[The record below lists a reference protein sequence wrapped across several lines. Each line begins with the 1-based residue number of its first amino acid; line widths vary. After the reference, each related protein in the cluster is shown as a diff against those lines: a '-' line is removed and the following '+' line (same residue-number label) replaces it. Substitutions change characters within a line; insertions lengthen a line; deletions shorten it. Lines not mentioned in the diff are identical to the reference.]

1 MHPKPFPK
9 VFPPEFPL
17 ELQNVILTLLRD
29 LCVQHFPLAQ
39 QPTNNGRPL
48 LLHTHPCDTL
58 VLRTYGATLS
68 LSKSTQS
75 LIAIPLGG
83 LGEFGM
89 NMMALRLGDDIIV
102 IDAGMMFPESELLG
116 VDLVIP
122 DTTYLKQ
129 NRANV
134 RAIVLTHGHED
145 HIGALPYILRDLNVP
160 VYGTRFTLALVKK
173 RLAEAN
179 LLDSTTLREVMPGRL
194 IEIGPYE
201 IEFIPVTHSTI
212 DCVALAVRTPLGVI
226 IHTGDFKID
235 QTPVGGAPFDLHSF
249 ARYGNE
255 GVLAL
260 FSDST
265 NVERPGFTPS
275 ERAIVPRIEEL
286 CRSAPR
292 RVILSCFAS
301 SIHRIQQVIDIASR
315 VGRKIAFVGR
325 SMVDNVEIAHDLEY
339 LRIPDGMVVRPQDIR
354 TFDPRRIIILA
365 SGSQAEPMSS
375 LSRIAVDNHRFVSVD
390 ESDTVILSARIIPGN
405 EKAIFRMLDHMF
417 RRRALV
423 YYDNNA
429 GTIHVSGHASQE
441 EQKLVLQLVKP
452 KYFIPVH
459 GEYRHLFRHAALA
472 HQLGCVSSE
481 ILLLENGQTIEFTE
495 DGARRRD
502 PVTSGRVLVD
512 SGSLEEIEEV
522 VIRDRKHLSEDGVV
536 VPIIAI
542 DKRTGRMETVPEIVT
557 RGMFSDNGT
566 ELMAGARDVIL
577 KTVEQSNAEEKGDWS
592 VIKEKIRVDLKRYIN
607 KHTSKR
613 PLILPV
619 ILEV

>member
-1 MHPKPFPK
+1 
-9 VFPPEFPL
+9 
-17 ELQNVILTLLRD
+17 
-29 LCVQHFPLAQ
+29 
-39 QPTNNGRPL
+39 
-48 LLHTHPCDTL
+48 
-58 VLRTYGATLS
+58 

-75 LIAIPLGG
+75 LTAIPLGG

-89 NMMALRLGDDIIV
+89 NMMALRLGDDILV

-122 DTTYLKQ
+122 DISYLKQ
-129 NRANV
+129 NRSHV

-160 VYGTRFTLALVKK
+160 IYGTRFTLALVKK
-173 RLAEAN
+173 RLEEAG
-179 LLDSTTLREVMPGRL
+179 LLDSTTLREVIPGRL
-194 IEIGPYE
+194 VEIGPYE

-235 QTPVGGAPFDLHSF
+235 QTPVDGAPFDLHAF

-286 CRSAPR
+286 TRSAPR

-301 SIHRIQQVIDIASR
+301 SVHRIQQVIDIAQR
-315 VGRKIAFVGR
+315 VGRKVAFVGR
-325 SMVDNVEIAHDLEY
+325 SMVDNVEIAHDLKC
-339 LRIPDGMVVRPQDIR
+339 LRIPDGMVVRSQDIR
-354 TFDPRRIIILA
+354 SFDPKKLVILA

-390 ESDTVILSARIIPGN
+390 ENDTVILSARIIPGN

-423 YYDNNA
+423 YYENSA

-452 KYFIPVH
+452 KYFVPVH

-472 HQLGCVSSE
+472 HQLNCVSGE
-481 ILLLENGQTIEFTE
+481 ILLLEDGQTVEFTQ
-495 DGARRRD
+495 DGAFRRD
-502 PVTSGRVLVD
+502 PVTAGRVCVD
-512 SGSLEEIEEV
+512 SGSLEEIEDV

-542 DKRTGRMETVPEIVT
+542 DKHTGKVESSLEIVT
-557 RGMFSDNGT
+557 RGLMSDNGQ
-566 ELMAGARDVIL
+566 ELLNGAREIVL
-577 KTVEQSNAEEKGDWS
+577 KTVAQSNTEEIADWS

-607 KHTSKR
+607 KQTSKR

>member
-1 MHPKPFPK
+1 
-9 VFPPEFPL
+9 
-17 ELQNVILTLLRD
+17 
-29 LCVQHFPLAQ
+29 
-39 QPTNNGRPL
+39 
-48 LLHTHPCDTL
+48 
-58 VLRTYGATLS
+58 
-68 LSKSTQS
+68 
-75 LIAIPLGG
+75 
-83 LGEFGM
+83 M
-89 NMMALRLGDDIIV
+89 NMMALRLGDDILV

-122 DTTYLKQ
+122 DITYLKQ
-129 NRANV
+129 NRQHV

-145 HIGALPYILRDLNVP
+145 HIGALSYILRDLNVP
-160 VYGTRFTLALVKK
+160 IYGTRFTLALVKK
-173 RLAEAN
+173 RLEEAA
-179 LLDSTTLREVMPGRL
+179 LLGSTTLREVLPGKT

-235 QTPVGGAPFDLHSF
+235 QTPVDGVPFDLHAF
-249 ARYGNE
+249 ARYGHE

-275 ERAIVPRIEEL
+275 ERTIVPRIEEL

-292 RVILSCFAS
+292 KVVLSCFAS
-301 SIHRIQQVIDIASR
+301 SIHRIQQVIEIAQR

-325 SMVDNVEIAHDLEY
+325 SMVDNVEIAHSLDC

-354 TFDPRRIIILA
+354 GFDQKRLIVLA

-390 ESDTVILSARIIPGN
+390 ENDTVILSARIIPGN
-405 EKAIFRMLDHMF
+405 EKSIFRMLDHMF

-423 YYDNNA
+423 YYDNSG
-429 GTIHVSGHASQE
+429 GTIHVSGHGSQE
-441 EQKLVLQLVKP
+441 EQKLILQLVRP
-452 KYFIPVH
+452 KYFIPIH
-459 GEYRHLFRHAALA
+459 GEYRQLFRHAAMA
-472 HQLGCVSSE
+472 HQLGAVSGE
-481 ILLLENGQTIEFTE
+481 ILLIEDGQPIEFTAA
-495 DGARRRD
+495 GAYRRE
-502 PVTSGRVLVD
+502 PVTAGRVLVD

-522 VIRDRKHLSEDGVV
+522 VIRDRKHLSEDGIV

-542 DKRTGRMETVPEIVT
+542 DKHTGKLESQPEIVT
-557 RGMFSDNGT
+557 RGFLPSDNGQ
-566 ELMAGARDVIL
+566 EIVNGARDVIL
-577 KTVEQSNAEEKGDWS
+577 RTVEQSNAEEKTDWG
-592 VIKEKIRVDLKRYIN
+592 VIKEKIRVDLKRYIS
-607 KHTSKR
+607 KQTSKR

-619 ILEV
+619 ILEI

>member
-1 MHPKPFPK
+1 
-9 VFPPEFPL
+9 
-17 ELQNVILTLLRD
+17 
-29 LCVQHFPLAQ
+29 
-39 QPTNNGRPL
+39 
-48 LLHTHPCDTL
+48 
-58 VLRTYGATLS
+58 
-68 LSKSTQS
+68 LSKPAQS
-75 LIAIPLGG
+75 LTAIPLGG

-89 NMMALRLGDDIIV
+89 NMMALRFGDDILV

-122 DTTYLKQ
+122 DITYLKQ
-129 NRANV
+129 NRAHV

-145 HIGALPYILRDLNVP
+145 HIGALPYILRELNVP

-173 RLAEAN
+173 RLDEAG
-179 LLDSTTLREVMPGRL
+179 LLQSATLREVIPGGRL
-194 IEIGPYE
+194 VEIGPYE

-235 QTPVGGAPFDLHSF
+235 QTPVGGAPFDLHAF
-249 ARYGNE
+249 ARYGHE

-265 NVERPGFTPS
+265 NVERPGFTGS
-275 ERAIVPRIEEL
+275 ERNVVPRIEEL

-301 SIHRIQQVIDIASR
+301 SIHRIQQVLDIAAR
-315 VGRKIAFVGR
+315 VGRKVAFVGR
-325 SMVDNVEIAHDLEY
+325 SMVDNVEIAHSLEY

-354 TFDPRRIIILA
+354 GFDPKRLVILA

-390 ESDTVILSARIIPGN
+390 ENDTVILSARIIPGN

-423 YYDNNA
+423 YYDNSG

-472 HQLGCVSSE
+472 YQLGCVSGE
-481 ILLLENGQTIEFTE
+481 ILVLEDGHTIEFTE
-495 DGARRRD
+495 DGAFRRD
-502 PVTSGRVLVD
+502 PVPAGRVCVD
-512 SGSLEEIEEV
+512 SGSLEEIEEA

-542 DKRTGRMETVPEIVT
+542 DKHTGRMESQPEIVT
-557 RGMFSDNGT
+557 RGMFSDNGN
-566 ELMAGARDVIL
+566 EFLAGARDVVL
-577 KTVEQSNAEEKGDWS
+577 KTVEQSNAEEKSDWS

-607 KHTSKR
+607 KQTSKR

>member
-1 MHPKPFPK
+1 M
-9 VFPPEFPL
+9 
-17 ELQNVILTLLRD
+17 
-29 LCVQHFPLAQ
+29 
-39 QPTNNGRPL
+39 
-48 LLHTHPCDTL
+48 
-58 VLRTYGATLS
+58 
-68 LSKSTQS
+68 SKTSQS
-75 LIAIPLGG
+75 LTAIPLGG

-89 NMMALRLGDDIIV
+89 NMMALRLGDEIIV

-122 DTTYLKQ
+122 DISYLKQ

-145 HIGALPYILRDLNVP
+145 HIGALPYILKDLNVP

-173 RLAEAN
+173 RLDEAG
-179 LLDSTTLREVMPGRL
+179 LLESTTLREVLPGRL
-194 IEIGPYE
+194 VEIGPFE
-201 IEFIPVTHSTI
+201 IEFISVTHSTV
-212 DCVALAVRTPLGVI
+212 DCVALAIRTPLGVV

-249 ARYGNE
+249 AKYGNE

-275 ERAIVPRIEEL
+275 ERAVVPRIEEL

-301 SIHRIQQVIDIASR
+301 SIHRIQQVIDIAAR
-315 VGRKIAFVGR
+315 VNRKVAFVGR
-325 SMVDNVEIAHDLEY
+325 SMVDNVEIAHSLEI

-354 TFDPRRIIILA
+354 GFDPKRIIILA

-390 ESDTVILSARIIPGN
+390 ENDSVILSARIIPGN
-405 EKAIFRMLDHMF
+405 EKSIFRMLDHMF

-423 YYDNNA
+423 YYDNSA
-429 GTIHVSGHASQE
+429 GVIHVSGHGSQE
-441 EQKLVLQLVKP
+441 EQKLLLQLVKP

-472 HQLGCVSSE
+472 HQLGSVSEE
-481 ILLLENGQTIEFTE
+481 ILLVEDGQSIEFTE

-502 PVTSGRVLVD
+502 PVTAGRVCVD

-522 VIRDRKHLSEDGVV
+522 VIRDRKHLSEDGIV

-542 DKRTGRMETVPEIVT
+542 DKHTGKMESHPEIVT
-557 RGMFSDNGT
+557 RGLMSDNGQ
-566 ELMAGARDVIL
+566 ELIAGARLVIL
-577 KTVEQSNAEEKGDWS
+577 KTVEESNAEEKSDWG
-592 VIKEKIRVDLKRYIN
+592 VIKEKIRVELRRFFRKR
-607 KHTSKR
+607 SGRR
-613 PLILPV
+613 PLIVPV
-619 ILEV
+619 IMEV

>member
-1 MHPKPFPK
+1 MSK
-9 VFPPEFPL
+9 
-17 ELQNVILTLLRD
+17 ILGKT
-29 LCVQHFPLAQ
+29 A
-39 QPTNNGRPL
+39 
-48 LLHTHPCDTL
+48 
-58 VLRTYGATLS
+58 
-68 LSKSTQS
+68 SKSPQS
-75 LIAIPLGG
+75 LTAIPLGG

-89 NMMALRLGDDIIV
+89 NMMVFRLGDDIIV

-122 DTTYLKQ
+122 DISYLKQ
-129 NRANV
+129 NRAKV

-173 RLAEAN
+173 RLEEAG
-179 LLDSTTLREVMPGRL
+179 LLDSTTLREVMPGRT

-201 IEFIPVTHSTI
+201 IEFVSVTHSTL
-212 DCVALAVRTPLGVI
+212 DCVALAIRTPLGVI

-235 QTPVGGAPFDLHSF
+235 QTPVDNASFDLHTL
-249 ARYGNE
+249 AKYGRE

-275 ERAIVPRIEEL
+275 ERAVVPRIEDL

-301 SIHRIQQVIDIASR
+301 SIHRIQQVIDIAVR
-315 VGRKIAFVGR
+315 VNRKVAFVGR
-325 SMVDNVEIAHDLEY
+325 SMIDNVEIAHSLG
-339 LRIPDGMVVRPQDIR
+339 LLQIPDGMVVRPQDIR
-354 TFDPRRIIILA
+354 GFDPKRLVILA

-375 LSRIAVDNHRFVSVD
+375 LSRIAVDNHRHVSV
-390 ESDTVILSARIIPGN
+390 EENDTVILSARIIPGN
-405 EKAIFRMLDHMF
+405 ERPIFRMLDHMF

-423 YYDNNA
+423 YYDNS
-429 GTIHVSGHASQE
+429 GGMIHVSGHASQE
-441 EQKLVLQLVKP
+441 EQKLILQLIKP
-452 KYFIPVH
+452 KYFVPVH

-472 HQLGCVSSE
+472 HQLGAVSAE
-481 ILLLENGQTIEFTE
+481 ILLLEDGQAVEFTE
-495 DGARRRD
+495 EGARRRD
-502 PVTSGRVLVD
+502 PVPAGRVLVD

-542 DKRTGRMETVPEIVT
+542 DKHTGKLESQPEIVT
-557 RGMFSDNGT
+557 RGVMSENGQ
-566 ELMAGARDVIL
+566 ELLVGAREVL
-577 KTVEQSNAEEKGDWS
+577 MKTVAESSSEENSDWG

-607 KHTSKR
+607 KQTSKR

-619 ILEV
+619 ILEI

>member
-1 MHPKPFPK
+1 MSH
-9 VFPPEFPL
+9 
-17 ELQNVILTLLRD
+17 
-29 LCVQHFPLAQ
+29 
-39 QPTNNGRPL
+39 NGEN
-48 LLHTHPCDTL
+48 H
-58 VLRTYGATLS
+58 S
-68 LSKSTQS
+68 LSNTSQS
-75 LIAIPLGG
+75 LTAIPLGG

-89 NMMALRLGDDIIV
+89 NMLALRLGDAIIV

-122 DTTYLKQ
+122 DITYLKQ
-129 NRANV
+129 NRSLV
-134 RAIVLTHGHED
+134 KAIVLTHGHED

-173 RLAEAN
+173 RLEEAG
-179 LLDSTTLREVMPGRL
+179 LIDSTTLREVIPGRL
-194 IEIGPYE
+194 VEVDPFE

-212 DCVALAVRTPLGVI
+212 DCVALAIRTPLGVI

-235 QTPVGGAPFDLHSF
+235 QTPVGGAPFDLHAF

-275 ERAIVPRIEEL
+275 ERAVVPRLEDL

-292 RVILSCFAS
+292 RVVLSCFAS

-315 VGRKIAFVGR
+315 VGRKVAFVGR
-325 SMVDNVEIAHDLEY
+325 SMVDNIEIAHSMDY

-354 TFDPRRIIILA
+354 SFDPKRLVILA

-375 LSRIAVDNHRFVSVD
+375 MSRIAVDNHRFVSVD
-390 ESDTVILSARIIPGN
+390 ENDTVILSARIIPGN
-405 EKAIFRMLDHMF
+405 EKPIFRMLDNMF

-423 YYDNNA
+423 YYDNSA

-441 EQKLVLQLVKP
+441 EQKLVLQLCKP

-459 GEYRHLFRHAALA
+459 GEFRHLFRHAALA
-472 HQLGCVSSE
+472 HQLGCVSGE
-481 ILLLENGQTIEFTE
+481 ILLMEDGQVVEFTE
-495 DGARRRD
+495 DRAYRRD
-502 PVTSGRVLVD
+502 PVTAGRVLVD
-512 SGSLEEIEEV
+512 SGSLEEIEEA

-542 DKRTGRMETVPEIVT
+542 DKHTGKMDMQPEIVT
-557 RGMFSDNGT
+557 RGMFSDNGQ
-566 ELMAGARDVIL
+566 ELMAGAREVVL
-577 KTVEQSNAEEKGDWS
+577 RTVEQSNSEEKMDWT
-592 VIKEKIRVDLKRYIN
+592 VMKEKIRVDLKRYIN

>member
-1 MHPKPFPK
+1 MSKP
-9 VFPPEFPL
+9 
-17 ELQNVILTLLRD
+17 
-29 LCVQHFPLAQ
+29 
-39 QPTNNGRPL
+39 
-48 LLHTHPCDTL
+48 
-58 VLRTYGATLS
+58 S
-68 LSKSTQS
+68 QS
-75 LIAIPLGG
+75 LTAIPLGG

-122 DTTYLKQ
+122 DITYLKQ
-129 NRANV
+129 NRAHV

-173 RLAEAN
+173 RLDEAG
-179 LLDSTTLREVMPGRL
+179 LLQSTTLREVIPGGRL
-194 IEIGPYE
+194 VEIGPFE

-235 QTPVGGAPFDLHSF
+235 QTPVGGAPFDLHAF
-249 ARYGNE
+249 ARYGHE

-265 NVERPGFTPS
+265 NVERPGFTGS

-301 SIHRIQQVIDIASR
+301 SIHRIQQVIDVAAR
-315 VGRKIAFVGR
+315 VGRKVAFVGR
-325 SMVDNVEIAHDLEY
+325 SMVDNVEIAHSLEY

-354 TFDPRRIIILA
+354 GFDPKRLVILA

-390 ESDTVILSARIIPGN
+390 ENDTVILSARIIPGN

-423 YYDNNA
+423 YYDNSA

-441 EQKLVLQLVKP
+441 EQKLILQLIKP

-472 HQLGCVSSE
+472 YQLGCVSGE
-481 ILLLENGQTIEFTE
+481 ILVLEDGHTLEFTE

-502 PVTSGRVLVD
+502 PVTAGRVCVD

-542 DKRTGRMETVPEIVT
+542 DKHTGRMESQPEIVT

-566 ELMAGARDVIL
+566 EFLAGARDVVL
-577 KTVEQSNAEEKGDWS
+577 KTVEQSNSEEKSDWS

-607 KHTSKR
+607 KQTSKR

>member
-1 MHPKPFPK
+1 
-9 VFPPEFPL
+9 
-17 ELQNVILTLLRD
+17 
-29 LCVQHFPLAQ
+29 
-39 QPTNNGRPL
+39 
-48 LLHTHPCDTL
+48 
-58 VLRTYGATLS
+58 
-68 LSKSTQS
+68 
-75 LIAIPLGG
+75 
-83 LGEFGM
+83 M
-89 NMMALRLGDDIIV
+89 NMMVLRYGDDIIV
-102 IDAGMMFPESELLG
+102 IDSGMMFPESELLG

-122 DTTYLKQ
+122 DITYLKQ
-129 NRANV
+129 NRSKV

-173 RLAEAN
+173 RLDEAG
-179 LLDSTTLREVMPGRL
+179 LLDSTTLREVLPGRL
-194 IEIGPYE
+194 VEIGPYE
-201 IEFIPVTHSTI
+201 IEFISVTHSTV
-212 DCVALAVRTPLGVI
+212 DCVALAIRTPLGVI
-226 IHTGDFKID
+226 VHTGDFKID
-235 QTPVGGAPFDLHSF
+235 QTPVDGGPFDLHAF
-249 ARYGNE
+249 AKYGKE

-301 SIHRIQQVIDIASR
+301 SIHRIQQVIDIAGR
-315 VGRKIAFVGR
+315 VNRKVAFVGR
-325 SMVDNVEIAHDLEY
+325 SMIDNVEIAHSLGL

-354 TFDPRRIIILA
+354 SFDPRRIVILA

-375 LSRIAVDNHRFVSVD
+375 LSRIAVDNHRHVSIEEND
-390 ESDTVILSARIIPGN
+390 SVILSARIIPGN
-405 EKAIFRMLDHMF
+405 EKSIFRMLDHMF

-423 YYDNNA
+423 YYDNSA
-429 GTIHVSGHASQE
+429 GVIHVSGHASQE
-441 EQKLVLQLVKP
+441 EQKLILQLVKP
-452 KYFIPVH
+452 RYFVPVH

-472 HQLGCVSSE
+472 HQLGAVSEE
-481 ILLLENGQTIEFTE
+481 IFLLENGQAIEFTE
-495 DGARRRD
+495 DRASRRD
-502 PVTSGRVLVD
+502 PVTAGRVLVD

-542 DKRTGRMETVPEIVT
+542 DKHTGKLESQPEIVT
-557 RGMFSDNGT
+557 RGVMSENGQ
-566 ELMAGARDVIL
+566 ELLVGAREVL
-577 KTVEQSNAEEKGDWS
+577 MKTVAESNSEENSDWG

-607 KHTSKR
+607 KQTSKR

>member
-1 MHPKPFPK
+1 
-9 VFPPEFPL
+9 
-17 ELQNVILTLLRD
+17 
-29 LCVQHFPLAQ
+29 
-39 QPTNNGRPL
+39 
-48 LLHTHPCDTL
+48 
-58 VLRTYGATLS
+58 
-68 LSKSTQS
+68 LSKTSQS

-89 NMMALRLGDDIIV
+89 NMMALRLGDDVIV

-122 DTTYLKQ
+122 DITYLKQ
-129 NRANV
+129 NRAQV

-145 HIGALPYILRDLNVP
+145 HIGALPYILKDLNVP

-173 RLAEAN
+173 RLDEAG
-179 LLDSTTLREVMPGRL
+179 LLDSTTLREVIPGRL
-194 IEIGPYE
+194 VEIGPFE
-201 IEFIPVTHSTI
+201 VEFIAVTHSTV
-212 DCVALAVRTPLGVI
+212 DCVALAIRTPLGVV

-235 QTPVGGAPFDLHSF
+235 QTPVGGAPFDLHAF

-301 SIHRIQQVIDIASR
+301 SIHRIQQIIDIAAR
-315 VGRKIAFVGR
+315 VGRKVAFVGR
-325 SMVDNVEIAHDLEY
+325 SMVDNVEIAHSLEL

-354 TFDPRRIIILA
+354 GFDPKRIVILA

-390 ESDTVILSARIIPGN
+390 ENDSVILSARIIPGN
-405 EKAIFRMLDHMF
+405 EKSIFRMLDHMF

-423 YYDNNA
+423 YYDNSA

-441 EQKLVLQLVKP
+441 EQKLLLQLVKP

-472 HQLGCVSSE
+472 HQLGCVSNE
-481 ILLLENGQTIEFTE
+481 ILLLEDGRQIEFTE
-495 DGARRRD
+495 DGVHRRD
-502 PVTSGRVLVD
+502 PVTAGRVCVD
-512 SGSLEEIEEV
+512 SGSLEEIEDV
-522 VIRDRKHLSEDGVV
+522 VIRDRKHLSEDGIV

-542 DKRTGRMETVPEIVT
+542 DKHTGKMESHPEIVS
-557 RGMFSDNGT
+557 RGLMSDNGQ
-566 ELMAGARDVIL
+566 ELIAGARLVIM
-577 KTVEQSNAEEKGDWS
+577 KTVEESNAEEKSDWG
-592 VIKEKIRVDLKRYIN
+592 VIKEKIRVDLKRYIS
-607 KHTSKR
+607 KQTSKR

>member
-1 MHPKPFPK
+1 MSKP
-9 VFPPEFPL
+9 L
-17 ELQNVILTLLRD
+17 
-29 LCVQHFPLAQ
+29 
-39 QPTNNGRPL
+39 
-48 LLHTHPCDTL
+48 
-58 VLRTYGATLS
+58 
-68 LSKSTQS
+68 QS
-75 LIAIPLGG
+75 LFAIPLGG

-89 NMMALRLGDDIIV
+89 NMMALRYGDDIIV

-122 DTTYLKQ
+122 DITYLKQ
-129 NRANV
+129 NRQLV
-134 RAIVLTHGHED
+134 RAIILTHGHED

-160 VYGTRFTLALVKK
+160 IYGTRFTLALVKK
-173 RLAEAN
+173 RLSEAN
-179 LLDSTTLREVMPGRL
+179 LLDSTTLREVIPGRR
-194 IEIGPYE
+194 IEVGPYE

-212 DCVALAVRTPLGVI
+212 DCVALAVRTPVGVI

-235 QTPVGGAPFDLHSF
+235 HTPVGGAGFDIHTF

-265 NVERPGFTPS
+265 NVERPGITPS

-286 CRSAPR
+286 ARSAPR

-315 VGRKIAFVGR
+315 VGRKVAFVGR
-325 SMVDNVEIAHDLEY
+325 SMVDNVEIAHELEY
-339 LRIPDGMVVRPQDIR
+339 LRIPDGMVVRSQDIR
-354 TFDPRRIIILA
+354 SFDARKIIILA

-390 ESDTVILSARIIPGN
+390 ENDTVILSSRIIPGN

-423 YYDNNA
+423 YYDNSA
-429 GTIHVSGHASQE
+429 GVIHVSGHASQE

-459 GEYRHLFRHAALA
+459 GEFRHLFRHAALA
-472 HQLGCVSSE
+472 HQLGVVSGE
-481 ILLLENGQTIEFTE
+481 ILLVENGQNIEFTE
-495 DGARRRD
+495 DGAFRRD
-502 PVTSGRVLVD
+502 PVTAGRVLVD

-522 VIRDRKHLSEDGVV
+522 VVRDRKHLSEDGVV

-542 DKRTGRMETVPEIVT
+542 DKHTGKLESQPEIVT
-557 RGMFSDNGT
+557 RGFMSDNGSDLVT
-566 ELMAGARDVIL
+566 GARDIVLRTIN
-577 KTVEQSNAEEKGDWS
+577 TSNPEERADWS

-607 KHTSKR
+607 KQTSKR

>member
-1 MHPKPFPK
+1 
-9 VFPPEFPL
+9 
-17 ELQNVILTLLRD
+17 LRN
-29 LCVQHFPLAQ
+29 
-39 QPTNNGRPL
+39 TN
-48 LLHTHPCDTL
+48 
-58 VLRTYGATLS
+58 
-68 LSKSTQS
+68 QS
-75 LIAIPLGG
+75 LTVFPLGG

-89 NMMALRLGDDIIV
+89 NMMVFRTGDDIIV
-102 IDAGMMFPESELLG
+102 VDAGMMFPDSELLG

-122 DTTYLKQ
+122 DISYLKQ
-129 NRANV
+129 HRQHV

-145 HIGALPYILRDLNVP
+145 HIGALPYILRELNVP
-160 VYGTRFTLALVKK
+160 IYGTRFTIALVKK
-173 RLAEAN
+173 KLDEAG
-179 LLDSTTLREVMPGRL
+179 LLNSAILREVVPSRL
-194 IEIGPYE
+194 VEIGPYE
-201 IEFIPVTHSTI
+201 IEFIPVTHSTV
-212 DCVALAVRTPLGVI
+212 DCVALAIRTPLGVI

-235 QTPVGGAPFDLHSF
+235 QTPVNNVPFDLHAF

-275 ERAIVPRIEEL
+275 ERTIVPRIEEL
-286 CRSAPR
+286 ARSAPR
-292 RVILSCFAS
+292 RVVISCFAS
-301 SIHRIQQVIDIASR
+301 SIHRIQQVIDIAER
-315 VGRKIAFVGR
+315 VGRKVAFVGR
-325 SMVDNVEIAHDLEY
+325 SMVDNVEIAHNLNY

-354 TFDPRRIIILA
+354 AYEARKIIIMA

-390 ESDTVILSARIIPGN
+390 ENDTVILSARIIPGN

-423 YYDNNA
+423 YYDNSG

-472 HQLGCVSSE
+472 HQLGCVSGE
-481 ILLLENGQTIEFTE
+481 IILMENGQRIEFNE
-495 DGARRRD
+495 DGAFRRD
-502 PVTSGRVLVD
+502 PITAGRVLVD

-522 VIRDRKHLSEDGVV
+522 VVRDRKHLSEEGVV
-536 VPIIAI
+536 ITIIAI
-542 DKRTGRMETVPEIVT
+542 DKHTGRMEGAPEIVS
-557 RGMFSDNGT
+557 RGLMSENGG
-566 ELMAGARDVIL
+566 ELMSGAREVVL
-577 KTVEQSNAEEKGDWS
+577 KTFELSNMEERADWS
-592 VIKEKIRVDLKRYIN
+592 VIKEKIRIDLKRYIS

-613 PLILPV
+613 PMILPV

>member
-1 MHPKPFPK
+1 
-9 VFPPEFPL
+9 
-17 ELQNVILTLLRD
+17 
-29 LCVQHFPLAQ
+29 
-39 QPTNNGRPL
+39 
-48 LLHTHPCDTL
+48 
-58 VLRTYGATLS
+58 
-68 LSKSTQS
+68 LSKPSQS
-75 LIAIPLGG
+75 LTAIPLGG

-89 NMMALRLGDDIIV
+89 NMMALRLGDDILV

-122 DTTYLKQ
+122 DITYLKQ
-129 NRANV
+129 NRAHV

-173 RLAEAN
+173 RLDEAG
-179 LLDSTTLREVMPGRL
+179 LLQSTTLREVIPGSRL
-194 IEIGPYE
+194 VEIGPFE

-235 QTPVGGAPFDLHSF
+235 QTPVGGAPFDLHAF
-249 ARYGNE
+249 ARYGHE

-265 NVERPGFTPS
+265 NVERPGFTGS
-275 ERAIVPRIEEL
+275 ERNVVPRIEEL

-301 SIHRIQQVIDIASR
+301 SIHRIQQVIDIAAR
-315 VGRKIAFVGR
+315 VGRKVAFVGR
-325 SMVDNVEIAHDLEY
+325 SMVDNVEIAHSLEY

-354 TFDPRRIIILA
+354 GFDPKRLVILA

-390 ESDTVILSARIIPGN
+390 ENDSVILSARIIPGN

-423 YYDNNA
+423 YYDNSA

-441 EQKLVLQLVKP
+441 EQKLILQLVKP

-472 HQLGCVSSE
+472 YQLGCVSGE
-481 ILLLENGQTIEFTE
+481 ILVLEDGHTLEFTE
-495 DGARRRD
+495 DGAYRRD
-502 PVTSGRVLVD
+502 PVTAGRVCVD

-542 DKRTGRMETVPEIVT
+542 DKHTGRMESQPEIVT

-566 ELMAGARDVIL
+566 EFIAGARDVVL
-577 KTVEQSNAEEKGDWS
+577 KTVEQSNAEEKSDWS

-607 KHTSKR
+607 KQTSKR

>member
-1 MHPKPFPK
+1 
-9 VFPPEFPL
+9 
-17 ELQNVILTLLRD
+17 
-29 LCVQHFPLAQ
+29 
-39 QPTNNGRPL
+39 
-48 LLHTHPCDTL
+48 
-58 VLRTYGATLS
+58 
-68 LSKSTQS
+68 LSKTSHS
-75 LIAIPLGG
+75 LTAIPLGG

-122 DTTYLKQ
+122 DITYLKQ
-129 NRANV
+129 NRAHV

-173 RLAEAN
+173 RLDEAG
-179 LLDSTTLREVMPGRL
+179 LLESTTLREVLPGRL
-194 IEIGPYE
+194 VEIGPYE
-201 IEFIPVTHSTI
+201 IEFISVTHSTV
-212 DCVALAVRTPLGVI
+212 DCVALAIRTPLGVV

-235 QTPVGGAPFDLHSF
+235 QTPVGGAPFDLHTF
-249 ARYGNE
+249 AKYGTE

-286 CRSAPR
+286 CRSAPK

-301 SIHRIQQVIDIASR
+301 SIHRIQQIIDIASR
-315 VGRKIAFVGR
+315 VNRKVAFVGR
-325 SMVDNVEIAHDLEY
+325 SMVDNVEIAHSLEL

-354 TFDPRRIIILA
+354 GFDPKRIIILA

-390 ESDTVILSARIIPGN
+390 ENDSVILSARIIPGN
-405 EKAIFRMLDHMF
+405 EKSIFRMLDHMF

-423 YYDNNA
+423 YYDNSA

-441 EQKLVLQLVKP
+441 EQKLLLQLVKP

-472 HQLGCVSSE
+472 HQLGVVSEE
-481 ILLLENGQTIEFTE
+481 ILLIEDGKTIEFTE
-495 DGARRRD
+495 DGAHRRD
-502 PVTSGRVLVD
+502 PVTAGRVCVD
-512 SGSLEEIEEV
+512 SGSLEEIEDV

-542 DKRTGRMETVPEIVT
+542 DKHTGKMESHPEIVT
-557 RGMFSDNGT
+557 RGLMSDNGQ
-566 ELMAGARDVIL
+566 ELIAGARLVIM
-577 KTVEQSNAEEKGDWS
+577 KTVEESNAEEKSDWG
-592 VIKEKIRVDLKRYIN
+592 VIKEKIRVDLKRYIS
-607 KHTSKR
+607 KQTSKR

-619 ILEV
+619 ILEI